1 MLYNFIFSGGKRSLF
16 FRVSQY
22 SGSKPAPLSGS
33 TSTDSA
39 QACEVGVRQMIA
51 NGKSRTAL
59 EIAKQFHKTEST
71 PASECLLL
79 DAYTARIQS
88 LIDHDLRPEAKALL
102 DLVRERFPS
111 ARQRFDGLAA
121 AASARGGEL
130 SELLQPLIDPQLSP
144 DRRAIIEQ
152 AVQGQLLDLAALA
165 DCAALPPEHQLR
177 QAARALDI
185 AFNLVTSGAVSDEQI
200 ALAAVSHRSP
210 LAPWKLLIHAIAC
223 LYRGD
228 VQPCRE
234 YLAAIKPESAP
245 ARLIPAIQ
253 AMLAAKPPRTLNS
266 AEQAL
271 ISATSISL
279 SELRSALTNLDN
291 AFANSEPSHIFKAVR
306 AAIRECQRIAPD
318 RLAHLKQ
325 LIFARGGASGL
336 DLERLT
342 AALEGNVRQDAEFFR
357 TFAIQLE
364 RSGDPEDILQ
374 ASELWREF
382 HEHAVRE
389 SWFLDGGL
397 ETAALYLHVAEILG
411 QLPEEWFEEAQS
423 IKGQPGTA
431 RTGGVFQSPG
441 KLYALACSIDPH
453 PEAFAQWMRWA
464 EGQPD
469 RESENVAQEWCR
481 FRPDDLDPVLH
492 LMEGAEERNAIP
504 TALSF
509 LAAAEKIDAVHPK
522 VRSARLRLLVAAAMN
537 QLRQNKPHLAMQRL
551 IQIEALPQLQQGA
564 RRAFVPAMLH
574 LLALVSKDVS
584 KAAAAL
590 HEVESLLENKLA
602 AKLLLFGVANILKGS
617 NPIQLPHTRALKLE
631 ERKAIPKSL
640 AKVMAITKDLGI
652 GKFKLPNVYFDAAEK
667 NFPSV
672 GNTLEIHEL
681 LLLGQLGMSTGHRRL
696 SWAASGVGL
705 ERGGPDEA
713 RFLLMRADAML
724 DQRGDR
730 HLALAAAAA
739 ELGRFHRQPDIVDRA
754 VSSCRNPFGGESIS
768 LTLEHAREVIRREL
782 ASPLFPDRFG
792 MGPDYRDLLPQCG
805 CADCRRARA
814 EAYDPLD
821 VDGQVD
827 DELDDAGMKK
837 IFDRRVPPE
846 MPPEVAESLFEIMRD
861 AFRSGESQDAIVAEM
876 LGGLGK
882 KKKDRKIR

>member
-1 MLYNFIFSGGKRSLF
+1 
-16 FRVSQY
+16 
-22 SGSKPAPLSGS
+22 
-33 TSTDSA
+33 
-39 QACEVGVRQMIA
+39 MIA

-71 PASECLLL
+71 PASESLLL

-88 LIDHDLRPEAKALL
+88 LIDHDLRTEAKSLL

-111 ARQRFDGLAA
+111 ARDRFDGLAA

-130 SELLQPLIDPQLSP
+130 NGLLQPLIDPQLSP
-144 DRRAIIEQ
+144 DRRAVIEK
-152 AVQGQLLDLAALA
+152 AVQSHLLDLAALA
-165 DCAALPPEHQLR
+165 DCGTLPPEHPLR

-185 AFNLVTSGAVSDEQI
+185 AFNLVTSGAVTNEQI
-200 ALAAVSHRSP
+200 ALAEVSHRSP
-210 LAPWKLLIHAIAC
+210 LAPWKLLIRAIAC

-228 VQPCRE
+228 VQSCRE

-253 AMLAAKPPRTLNS
+253 AMLAGKPPRKLNS
-266 AEQAL
+266 AEEAL

-279 SELRSALTNLDN
+279 SELRSAFTNLDN
-291 AFANSEPSHIFKAVR
+291 AFAKSEPSHIFKAVR

-325 LIFARGGASGL
+325 LIFARGGATGL

-357 TFAIQLE
+357 IFAIQME
-364 RSGDPEDILQ
+364 HSGSPEDILQ

-382 HEHAVRE
+382 HDHAVRE
-389 SWFLDGGL
+389 NWFLDGGL
-397 ETAALYLHVAEILG
+397 EAAALYLHVAEILG
-411 QLPEEWFEEAQS
+411 QLPEEWVEEVQS
-423 IKGQPGTA
+423 IKGRPGTA
-431 RTGGVFQSPG
+431 RPGGVFQSPG

-453 PEAFAQWMRWA
+453 PEAFAQWMQWA

-492 LMEGAEERNAIP
+492 LMERAEERNAIP

-509 LAAAEKIDAVHPK
+509 LADAEKIDAVHPK

-551 IQIEALPQLQQGA
+551 TEIEALPQLRQGS

-574 LLALVSKDVS
+574 LLALVSRDVS
-584 KAAAAL
+584 KAAVAL
-590 HEVESLLENKLA
+590 QEVETLLEDKLA
-602 AKLLLFGVANILKGS
+602 ARLLLFGIANILKGP
-617 NPIQLPHTRALKLE
+617 NPVQLPLVSAIKRE
-631 ERKAIPKSL
+631 ERKSIPKSL
-640 AKVMAITKDLGI
+640 AKVMTITKDLGI
-652 GKFKLPNVYFDAAEK
+652 GKFKLPLAYFDAAEE
-667 NFPSV
+667 NFSSV
-672 GNTLEIHEL
+672 ANTLEIREL

-696 SWAASGVGL
+696 AWAASGVGL

-730 HLALAAAAA
+730 HLALAAAVA
-739 ELGRFHRQPDIVDRA
+739 ELGRFHRQPDMVDRA
-754 VSSCRNPFGGESIS
+754 VQLCRNPFGGESIS
-768 LTLEHAREVIRREL
+768 LTLEQAREVIRREL
-782 ASPLFPDRFG
+782 ASPLFPARFNV
-792 MGPDYRDLLPQCG
+792 GPDYRDLLPQCD
-805 CADCRRARA
+805 CADCRRARG
-814 EAYDPLD
+814 EPCDPLD
-821 VDGQVD
+821 GDGPVD
-827 DELDDAGMKK
+827 DELDDAAMKK
-837 IFDRRVPPE
+837 MFNQQAPPE
-846 MPPEVAESLFEIMRD
+846 MPPEVAESLFELMRD
-861 AFRSGESQDAIVAEM
+861 AFRSGQSEDAIVAEI